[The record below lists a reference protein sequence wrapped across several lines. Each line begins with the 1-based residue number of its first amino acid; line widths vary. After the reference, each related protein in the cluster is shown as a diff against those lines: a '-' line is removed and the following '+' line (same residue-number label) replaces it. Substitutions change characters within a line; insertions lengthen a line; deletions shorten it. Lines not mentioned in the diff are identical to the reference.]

1 MAHQRAY
8 HAAADGKLRDS
19 KLRTA
24 GYALNALRRLH
35 IAAAVLF
42 GLCAWPGAPAHAQSG
57 PFAGMAGTWSG
68 SGTVTLEDGSAERIR
83 CRAHYAVS
91 GPRMNMTLLCASES
105 YKFDLQ
111 GSVAA
116 EGGGAIAGSWSESSR
131 GINGSLQGRGGNG
144 NFQVVA
150 SAQGFNAQISLTTRG
165 NRQSVVIRGEGQFR
179 SASISLVR

>member
-1 MAHQRAY
+1 
-8 HAAADGKLRDS
+8 
-19 KLRTA
+19 
-24 GYALNALRRLH
+24 
-35 IAAAVLF
+35 
-42 GLCAWPGAPAHAQSG
+42 
-57 PFAGMAGTWSG
+57 MAGTWSG

-165 NRQSVVIRGEGQFR
+165 NRQSIVIRGEGQFR